1 MQFAVLRVRKQFNP
15 ASAVFSLPSG
25 LPYAS
30 ASPTKGGAGLF
41 MRLISLLILLLA
53 AGCGFSSSSSG
64 DAPLTS
70 EAEDVLAREVS
81 GAGEI
86 AGTYAVTLESTLR
99 LRSHGSFVDRL
110 KANTELACFF
120 SSGCAEAVGR
130 IADVESAAELLD
142 PHCDEWE
149 ASQDGDNTTTVVCRQ
164 TGRRAEVTVVGGE
177 VSIELVTEGGDVE
190 TSHAAVPSPGLP
202 VVVDDLV
209 EELGGPLELYFTPEG
224 VVAAREATGDSGL
237 VADVVRVMDDAGVDV
252 GVLLDFTLR
261 GGRDGAPAPEV
272 TNVLK
277 YFSGFR

>member
-1 MQFAVLRVRKQFNP
+1 MHFLAP
-15 ASAVFSLPSG
+15 
-25 LPYAS
+25 
-30 ASPTKGGAGLF
+30 
-41 MRLISLLILLLA
+41 LLILLAA

-70 EAEDVLAREVS
+70 EADDVLAREVS
-81 GAGEI
+81 GVGEI

-99 LRSHGSFVDRL
+99 LRSRGSFVDRL

-120 SSGCAEAVGR
+120 SSGCADAVGQ

-149 ASQDGDNTTTVVCRQ
+149 ASQDGDDTTTVVCRQ
-164 TGRRAEVTVVGGE
+164 KGRRAEVTVVGGE
-177 VSIELVTEGGDVE
+177 VSILLAIEGGDTE
-190 TSHAAVPSPGLP
+190 TSHATAQSPGLP

-209 EELGGPLELYFTPEG
+209 EELGGPLELYFTPDG
-224 VVAAREATGDSGL
+224 VVAAREATADSGL
-237 VADVVRVMDDAGVDV
+237 VADVVQVMEDAGLDV

-272 TNVLK
+272 TNVLQ
-277 YFSGFR
+277 YFSGSR